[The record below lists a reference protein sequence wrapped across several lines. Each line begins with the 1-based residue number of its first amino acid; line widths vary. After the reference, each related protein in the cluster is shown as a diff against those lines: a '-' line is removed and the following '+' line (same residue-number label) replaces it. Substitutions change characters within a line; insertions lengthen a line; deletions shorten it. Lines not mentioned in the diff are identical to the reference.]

1 MINSAL
7 LLRIYELVEQGS
19 LRTMPHDESFS
30 AIEGDIQCDDL
41 LGYQVA
47 IINDDDEIVWA
58 CIEEEF
64 IDESEP
70 VEGYNFTGH
79 SIHD

>member
-7 LLRIYELVEQGS
+7 LLRIYELVENGS
-19 LRTMPHDESFS
+19 LRTMPHDESFG

-47 IINDDDEIVWA
+47 IINDNDEIVWA

-64 IDESEP
+64 HDESAP
-70 VEGYNFTGH
+70 VEGYNYSGH
-79 SIHD
+79 SIDD

>member
-7 LLRIYELVEQGS
+7 LLRIYELVEDGS
-19 LRTMPHDESFS
+19 IRVIPHDESFD

-70 VEGYNFTGH
+70 VAGYNFTGH
-79 SIHD
+79 SIEN